1 VTCGL
6 RQEGVQTWKTSRHR
20 LGLRQARYRL
30 GSVEEIGGK
39 IIMACVERRLDY
51 WRRRMG
57 VASCVP
63 RCIANTRVS
72 STGR

>member
-1 VTCGL
+1 
-6 RQEGVQTWKTSRHR
+6 

-51 WRRRMG
+51 W
-57 VASCVP
+57 
-63 RCIANTRVS
+63 IAGGGWELRLVCHDA
-72 STGR
+72 